1 MQVDQQGPTNTVKQC
16 KSKPR
21 TLKDAYKQTKDNN
34 TKAEAV
40 LFTCPFYKDI
50 DEVLSTWDIVKS
62 TEVCEVGVN
71 EDDHINL
78 SGSISMDT
86 VNPAIILNAD
96 DTHHEY
102 KEDQKGVNA
111 QITVDESIIDHDN
124 DELNSSF
131 NESLTRDKQDKEK
144 RELLVNIKRKQ
155 NRKTIIVYL
164 YIN

>member
-1 MQVDQQGPTNTVKQC
+1 M
-16 KSKPR
+16 
-21 TLKDAYKQTKDNN
+21 
-34 TKAEAV
+34 
-40 LFTCPFYKDI
+40 
-50 DEVLSTWDIVKS
+50 
-62 TEVCEVGVN
+62 N